1 MVVTKPPG
9 EEGGK
14 PRKRGGSGREEERR
28 SAAGRG
34 EGEGAAGPTRK
45 RHRRPGRRD
54 EDEASRT
61 EQQSA
66 TRQASA
72 IPGEHERVVASR
84 ADEGRVPSFR
94 ERGKKKARGA
104 REGRKGAR
112 KVGGGGVAGRAWI
125 EQRWSILE
133 RRKNAA
139 NEGKQQVG
147 WLPVEREVVVFV
159 QPRMRRNSTLIAVTA
174 RPTKLANA
182 LGRIGEEEEEEGG
195 GGDTRDRLRPITSTS
210 TWWSF
215 WESLQDI

>member
-112 KVGGGGVAGRAWI
+112 KVGGGGVEPGSSSAGRFSKEGRTRRTRGSNRLAGC
-125 EQRWSILE
+125 RWKGRWWCLCNPGCGEI
-133 RRKNAA
+133 
-139 NEGKQQVG
+139 
-147 WLPVEREVVVFV
+147 
-159 QPRMRRNSTLIAVTA
+159 PR
-174 RPTKLANA
+174 
-182 LGRIGEEEEEEGG
+182 
-195 GGDTRDRLRPITSTS
+195 
-210 TWWSF
+210 
-215 WESLQDI
+215 